1 MKKKVRLIFTIA
13 VQDGEEHW
21 SQKYATVDSEVELPE
36 MIGGASLREFS
47 FVGLEFLPPK
57 SDTPEFDPLL
67 GQSESE
73 G

>member
-1 MKKKVRLIFTIA
+1 MKKRVRLIFTIA